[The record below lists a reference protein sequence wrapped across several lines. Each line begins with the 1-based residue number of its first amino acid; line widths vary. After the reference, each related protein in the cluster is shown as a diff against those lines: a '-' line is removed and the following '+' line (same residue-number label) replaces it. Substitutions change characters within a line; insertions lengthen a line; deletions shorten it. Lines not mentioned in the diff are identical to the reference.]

1 MSNTTNDAT
10 NLLLGG
16 DSSVNILEKLAEN
29 LKATVI
35 KSALM
40 MNDHAA
46 KKDLPRNRVNY
57 GVMIEA
63 ERVLRELN
71 FNVCNAT
78 WADGEFL
85 VCEELSINDR
95 IVFKR

>member
-1 MSNTTNDAT
+1 MTDNTNDAS

-16 DSSVNILEKLAEN
+16 DGAANILEKLAEN
-29 LKATVI
+29 LKTTVI
-35 KSALM
+35 RSALM

-71 FNVCNAT
+71 YNVCNAT

-85 VCEELSINDR
+85 VCEELSINGR